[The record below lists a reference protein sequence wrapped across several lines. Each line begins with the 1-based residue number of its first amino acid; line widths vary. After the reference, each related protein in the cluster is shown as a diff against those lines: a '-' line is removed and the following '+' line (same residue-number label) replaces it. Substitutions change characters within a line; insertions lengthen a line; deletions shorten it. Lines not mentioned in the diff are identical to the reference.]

1 MTERKIDY
9 SKIELLEPVW
19 KDNYVAIAM
28 SSSNEYVPYL
38 SVCLQS
44 LIDNSSSEH
53 NYDIIIFERNIGENE
68 KSKLYKQV
76 SPYINIS
83 LRFINPMNI
92 ISQYNLKFHSRY
104 NLECYFRLTAP
115 IILKNYSK
123 VIYTDIDLV
132 FNADIYDL
140 YSINLEGY
148 SIAAC
153 QDLMWHAFINNPL
166 ADWAEYGTEQLKLN
180 DLYKYFNT
188 GVMLI
193 NTIEFNTNNYSFIL
207 LDLLEKKHYRIL
219 EQDGLNSFFQSNI
232 KYIETTWNVP
242 IVNNIYA
249 KIIDFMP
256 QKTHQ
261 QYLYDRDNA
270 KIVHFAGRGKPWNNP
285 YEDLAYIWW
294 QYARR
299 SPYYEII
306 LQRMFASI
314 KNKSDL
320 SKEDFA
326 CVTSYRKNVLAYWR
340 YKLLSKITF
349 GKTKKHYKEKRALWK
364 EKIKRAKK
372 IRGLN

>member
-1 MTERKIDY
+1 MESNVDCNT
-9 SKIELLEPVW
+9 IEVLEPVW

-44 LIDNSSSEH
+44 LIHNSSSEH
-53 NYDIIIFERNIGENE
+53 NYDIIIFERNIGDKD

-76 SPYINIS
+76 SAYMNIS

-92 ISQYNLKFHSRY
+92 ISKYNLKFHSRY

-123 VIYTDIDLV
+123 VIYTDVDLV

-166 ADWAEYGTEQLKLN
+166 ADWAKYGTEQLALN

-193 NTIEFNTNNYSFIL
+193 NTNKFNINNYSCIL
-207 LDLLEKKHYRIL
+207 LDLLEKKQYRIL
-219 EQDGLNSFFQSNI
+219 EQDALNSFFQSNI
-232 KYIETTWNVP
+232 KYIATTWNVP

-256 QKTHQ
+256 PKTRQ
-261 QYLYDRDNA
+261 QYSHDRDNA
-270 KIVHFAGRGKPWNNP
+270 KIVHYAGRGKPWNNP
-285 YEDLAYIWW
+285 GEDLAYLWW

-299 SPYYEII
+299 TPYYEII
-306 LQRMFASI
+306 LQRMFAGI
-314 KNKSDL
+314 KNKSAL

-326 CVTSYRKNVLAYWR
+326 CVSSYRKNVLAYWR
-340 YKLLSKITF
+340 YKLFSKIML
-349 GKTKKHYKEKRALWK
+349 GKKREHYEAKRILWK
-364 EKIKRAKK
+364 EKLKRAEK